1 MSQLFKKKVAVVT
14 GGSRGI
20 GRAVALMLASEGA
33 DVAFNYYRNAA
44 AADALEKEILAHG
57 VKCDKGCV
65 DIKDFSAV
73 KTWIDTVKARLGGID
88 ILVNNAGI
96 VQDKALMLMTPEEWQ
111 AVIDTNLT
119 GTFNVTRAC
128 IVTFLKQ
135 KRGNIVQVSSVS
147 GVVGL
152 PRQTN
157 YCASKGGV
165 NAFTKSLAKE
175 VAAYGIRV
183 NAVAPGYIETDIL
196 SSLSAE
202 QVEAIRKSIPLG
214 RLGRPEDVA
223 SCVKFLVSDA
233 AQYITGQIIQMDG
246 GLAIR

>member
-1 MSQLFKKKVAVVT
+1 KAW
-14 GGSRGI
+14 I
-20 GRAVALMLASEGA
+20 A
-33 DVAFNYYRNAA
+33 
-44 AADALEKEILAHG
+44 G
-57 VKCDKGCV
+57 VKE
-65 DIKDFSAV
+65 
-73 KTWIDTVKARLGGID
+73 RLGGID

-96 VQDKALMLMTPEEWQ
+96 VQDKALMLMTPEDWL

-119 GTFNVTRAC
+119 GMFNVTRAC

-135 KRGNIVQVSSVS
+135 KSGQIIQVSSVS

-152 PRQTN
+152 PRQAN
-157 YCASKGGV
+157 YSASKGGV

-196 SSLSAE
+196 AGLSEE
-202 QVEAIRKSIPLG
+202 QRETFLQNIPLG

-223 SCVKFLVSDA
+223 ACVKFLVSEA
-233 AQYITGQIIQMDG
+233 AQYITGQVIQMDG

>member
-1 MSQLFKKKVAVVT
+1 MTQAFKGKVAVVT

-20 GRAVALMLASEGA
+20 GRAIALMFAGEGA
-33 DVAFNYYRNAA
+33 DVAFSYYTRTEAA
-44 AADALEKEILAHG
+44 ESLEKEILARGVRCDKACVDVKDFAG
-57 VKCDKGCV
+57 VKEWIAG
-65 DIKDFSAV
+65 V
-73 KTWIDTVKARLGGID
+73 KERLGGVD

-96 VQDKALMLMTPEEWQ
+96 VQDKALMLMSPEDWQ

-119 GTFNVTRAC
+119 GMFNVTRAC

-135 KRGNIVQVSSVS
+135 KSGQIIQVSSVS

-157 YCASKGGV
+157 YSASKGGV

-196 SSLSAE
+196 SGLSEE
-202 QVEAIRKSIPLG
+202 QRETFLKNIPLG
-214 RLGRPEDVA
+214 RLGRPEEVA
-223 SCVKFLVSDA
+223 ACVKFLVSKA
-233 AQYITGQIIQMDG
+233 AQYITGQVIQMDG